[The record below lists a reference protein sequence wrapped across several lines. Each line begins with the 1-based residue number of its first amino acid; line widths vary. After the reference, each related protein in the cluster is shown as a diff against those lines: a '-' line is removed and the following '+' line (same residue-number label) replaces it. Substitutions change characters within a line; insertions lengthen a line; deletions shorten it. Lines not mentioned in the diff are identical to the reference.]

1 MADDGVKRGFWG
13 TIGHAIHEFFKQR
26 DISRTLDIIENNP
39 KEVLGAVTES
49 VKDVGK
55 VADAATSV
63 ASGVATYEK
72 ADSDAYIAAQ
82 KALTVLPGS
91 QFANN
96 VRPAI
101 ALMFALLIVA
111 QALGFIVL
119 HLTPDQQ
126 SWLYTITG
134 GYMGLWSGGKTMERI
149 TQIVH
154 GAKTVR
160 AIIDK
165 SS

>member
-1 MADDGVKRGFWG
+1 MGFFEK
-13 TIGHAIHEFFKQR
+13 IGHAIHEFFKQR
-26 DISRTLDIIENNP
+26 DISRGLGIIEDNP
-39 KEVLGAVTES
+39 KEVLGAVTKGIES
-49 VKDVGK
+49 IGK
-55 VADAATSV
+55 VADTATSV
-63 ASGVATYEK
+63 ADGVATYEQ
-72 ADSDAYIAAQ
+72 ADSDAYVAAQ

-111 QALGFIVL
+111 QALGLVVL

-126 SWLYTITG
+126 AWLYTITG
-134 GYMGLWSGGKTMERI
+134 GYMGIWSGGRTIEKL
-149 TQIVH
+149 TQIVS

-160 AIIDK
+160 AIVNK
-165 SS
+165 S